1 MGLDLYEA
9 GVSEPVSE
17 LDSKFAPGLTFGNL
31 ILSRI
36 PDGGSKRVLNM
47 DIIPKV
53 RVME

>member
-17 LDSKFAPGLTFGNL
+17 LVAPGLTFGNL